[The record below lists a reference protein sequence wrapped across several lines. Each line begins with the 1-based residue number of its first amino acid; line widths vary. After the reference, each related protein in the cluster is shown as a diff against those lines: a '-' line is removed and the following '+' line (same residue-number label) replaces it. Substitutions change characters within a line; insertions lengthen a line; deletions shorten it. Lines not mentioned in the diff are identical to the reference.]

1 MKGQKIVRTKT
12 IGRRLA
18 TLAAA
23 FGLLLAIGVP
33 AAFAG
38 GYWWEYVSGCGWA
51 KEVTAKTT
59 GNGVVIAATPNANET
74 VDFGDAEKYVR
85 VHDPSAKE
93 GTTAGRAYGP
103 AGMSGNG
110 FCAFS

>member
-1 MKGQKIVRTKT
+1 MRTKT
-12 IGRRLA
+12 IRRRLA

-51 KEVTAKTT
+51 MEVHAETK

-74 VDFGDAEKYVR
+74 RNFGDDEKWVS
-85 VHDPSAKE
+85 VHDPSAKS

-103 AGMSGNG
+103 AGIIGNG
-110 FCAFS
+110 QCTFW